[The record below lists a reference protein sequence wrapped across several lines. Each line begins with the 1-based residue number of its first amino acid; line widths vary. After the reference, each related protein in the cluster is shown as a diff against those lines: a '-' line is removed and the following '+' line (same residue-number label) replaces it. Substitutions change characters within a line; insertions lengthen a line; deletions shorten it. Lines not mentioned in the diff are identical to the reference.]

1 MTVLPIAPAP
11 GTHLVVGAGG
21 VGSAVALVL
30 ADAGVDVVLAS
41 RSGRGPDDPR
51 IARVRVDAS
60 SVDALLAVAPSAVVI
75 YNCVNPEYTSWT
87 TDWPPMAQAFLE
99 YAERTGAVLATVSN
113 LYGYG
118 PVDVPMTEE
127 LPLAAEGEKARV
139 RVRMWQDAKA
149 ANDSGRIR
157 ATEVRGSDYICPG
170 EQSMLG
176 DRVMPRILA
185 GKNVQLIGDI
195 DQPHYVD
202 RAHRRRA
209 DHRDRSGRPARL
221 GPGVARAEQPAALPA
236 RGGGRSRGSRG
247 SPRRQGLSRP
257 GRPALGARA
266 VPAHDPRAQ
275 GDRLPARAPVPAGR
289 LRRASDVRA
298 GAHAVGGVLSGMVA
312 QYRDG
317 QAAAPDGVLLSAM
330 RIEPCV
336 WPGRPTGST
345 RRRLLPDVVGLPVIG
360 GFDDHDGYTG
370 VMLGAREAAHL
381 EFTTHSAGRRPARR
395 PDDLLVLYARRTV
408 ARRSTAPPR
417 GRGG

>member
-1 MTVLPIAPAP
+1 MTALPIVPAP

-51 IARVRVDAS
+51 ITRVCVDAS
-60 SVDALLAVAPSAVVI
+60 SVDALLAVAPTAVVI

-139 RVRMWQDAKA
+139 RVRMWEDAKA

-195 DQPHYVD
+195 DQPHSWTAPIDVARTIVTAAAD
-202 RAHRRRA
+202 PRGWGRAWHVPSNPPRSQREAVA
-209 DHRDRSGRPARL
+209 DLASAAGVPAVKASTV
-221 GPGVARAEQPAALPA
+221 PGVLLWGLGLFQPVIRELKETDYQRERPYLLDDSAARTTFGLEPTPWAE
-236 RGGGRSRGSRG
+236 
-247 SPRRQGLSRP
+247 
-257 GRPALGARA
+257 
-266 VPAHDPRAQ
+266 
-275 GDRLPARAPVPAGR
+275 
-289 LRRASDVRA
+289 
-298 GAHAVGGVLSGMVA
+298 VLSGMVA
-312 QYRDG
+312 QYSDR
-317 QAAAPDGVLLSAM
+317 QAAAA
-330 RIEPCV
+330 
-336 WPGRPTGST
+336 
-345 RRRLLPDVVGLPVIG
+345 
-360 GFDDHDGYTG
+360 
-370 VMLGAREAAHL
+370 
-381 EFTTHSAGRRPARR
+381 
-395 PDDLLVLYARRTV
+395 
-408 ARRSTAPPR
+408 
-417 GRGG
+417 

>member
-1 MTVLPIAPAP
+1 MTALPIAPAP

-41 RSGRGPDDPR
+41 RSGHGPDDPR
-51 IARVRVDAS
+51 ISRVRVDAS

-75 YNCVNPEYTSWT
+75 YNCVNPKYTSWT

-118 PVDVPMTEE
+118 PVDVPMTED
-127 LPLAAEGEKARV
+127 LPLAADGEKARV

-185 GKNVQLIGDI
+185 GKNVQLIGDL
-195 DQPHYVD
+195 DQPHTWTAPIDVARTVVTAAAD
-202 RAHRRRA
+202 PRGWGRAWHVPSNPPRSQREAVA
-209 DHRDRSGRPARL
+209 DLAAAAGVPAVKASPV
-221 GPGVARAEQPAALPA
+221 PGVLLWGLGLVQPMIRELKETDYQRERPYLLDDSAARATF
-236 RGGGRSRGSRG
+236 
-247 SPRRQGLSRP
+247 GLEP
-257 GRPALGARA
+257 TPWA
-266 VPAHDPRAQ
+266 D
-275 GDRLPARAPVPAGR
+275 
-289 LRRASDVRA
+289 
-298 GAHAVGGVLSGMVA
+298 VLSGMVA

-317 QAAAPDGVLLSAM
+317 QAAAA
-330 RIEPCV
+330 
-336 WPGRPTGST
+336 
-345 RRRLLPDVVGLPVIG
+345 
-360 GFDDHDGYTG
+360 
-370 VMLGAREAAHL
+370 
-381 EFTTHSAGRRPARR
+381 
-395 PDDLLVLYARRTV
+395 
-408 ARRSTAPPR
+408 
-417 GRGG
+417 